1 MLDRK
6 KIYELRRLVDEML
19 DNNEPTDEEL
29 TKEPDS
35 QALLLLYDT
44 LHNLKND
51 LNGVL

>member
-6 KIYELRRLVDEML
+6 KIYELRHLVDEML
-19 DNNEPTDEEL
+19 DSNEPTDEEL
-29 TKEPDS
+29 MKEPDS

-51 LNGVL
+51 LGGVL